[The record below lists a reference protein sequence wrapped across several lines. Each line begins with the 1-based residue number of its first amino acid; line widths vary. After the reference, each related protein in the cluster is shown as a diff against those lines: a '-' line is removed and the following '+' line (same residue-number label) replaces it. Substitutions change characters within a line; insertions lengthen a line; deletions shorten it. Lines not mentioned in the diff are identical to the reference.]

1 MKKKVLAVLLAA
13 AMVFSLAACSSSSS
27 SSEDTSASGDTSSEE
42 SSDTAE
48 ASTVDGSSF
57 KVGLI
62 TDTGGINDE
71 SFNQSSWEGLNL
83 AIDDFGITANYLE
96 AASESDYATNLATFV
111 DEDYDLI
118 ICVGYMLADACAEAA
133 EANPDIAFAI
143 IDDSTIEMDNVTC
156 LMFEQ
161 EQAAYLA
168 GYAAGLTTESDI
180 IGFVL
185 GMSSETMHQFG
196 YGYLAGA
203 IDANPD
209 VTVLQY
215 NANSFAD
222 AATGKADAQAAIT
235 NGADVVFHAAGG
247 TGLGVI
253 EACSEA
259 GIYAIGVDSDQSS
272 VAPEVVLTSA
282 LKRVDTAVYDT
293 VEKLLNG
300 TLEGGVVTYDLSVD
314 GVGIVTPGLLSDD
327 AVTAIESVKE
337 QIADGTIVVPSTQDD
352 FEATYGEVYELD

>member
-1 MKKKVLAVLLAA
+1 MKKKLLALLLAA
-13 AMVFSLAACSSSSS
+13 AMVFSLAACGSSSSS
-27 SSEDTSASGDTSSEE
+27 DTGSDESADTEESADTSA
-42 SSDTAE
+42 
-48 ASTVDGSSF
+48 DGSDF

-71 SFNQSSWEGLNL
+71 SFNQSSWEGLND
-83 AIDDFGITANYLE
+83 AIADFGITANYLE
-96 AASESDYATNLATFV
+96 SSTESDYATNIATFV
-111 DEDYDLI
+111 DEGYDLI
-118 ICVGYMLADACAEAA
+118 ICVGYMLADACLEAA

-143 IDDSTIEMDNVTC
+143 IDDDTIDLDNVTC

-161 EQAAYLA
+161 GQASYLA
-168 GYAAGLTTESDI
+168 GYAAGLTTETNI

-185 GMSSETMHQFG
+185 GMATTTMHEFG

-215 NANSFAD
+215 NVNSFAD

-235 NGADVVFHAAGG
+235 NGADVIFHAAGG
-247 TGLGVI
+247 TGLGAI

-293 VEKLLNG
+293 VESLIDG
-300 TLEGGVVTYDLSVD
+300 TLEGGVVTYDLSID
-314 GVGIVTPGLLSDD
+314 GVGIVTPGLLSDE
-327 AVTAIESVKE
+327 AVEAIEAVKE
-337 QIADGTIVVPSTQDD
+337 SIISGEIVVPTTQDE
-352 FEATYGEVYELD
+352 FEAAYGDVYTLDD